1 MRYDLEIDVEDLGIS
16 TEDLISLAEDN
27 GDRLY
32 DEDDLECR
40 MEEEVANAVS
50 DVREAA
56 AVRVTALC
64 ARVKSLED
72 EIHSLRNDGF
82 IEKTKTTIADL
93 EYLVKLNEERVKLLE
108 EDNANLKIKS
118 VDVERIAQFV
128 QISMRVDALAMAEA
142 IRTGDYSA

>member
-1 MRYDLEIDVEDLGIS
+1 MRYDLEIDVEDLGIC
-16 TEDLISLAEDN
+16 TEDLIRLAEDN

-32 DEDDLECR
+32 DQDDLETR
-40 MEEEVANAVS
+40 IEEELAEQ
-50 DVREAA
+50 DVD
-56 AVRVTALC
+56 LK
-64 ARVKSLED
+64 ARIETLED
-72 EIHSLRNDGF
+72 
-82 IEKTKTTIADL
+82 
-93 EYLVKLNEERVKLLE
+93 LVKLNEERVKLLE